1 MVDKSQENILPTSS
15 ESYCLTPENLRME
28 VRSKIEQLSQNVFRS
43 LQEIGTESLVVYLI
57 SISIEPIVKAC
68 LKDPESSQELIETI
82 WTNEHVIVERYI
94 EDKKLDLGRL
104 ADSVQAILEM
114 DEFGARVFERL
125 LIFTEVI
132 PSMEEFFHLKEW
144 TLRQLLTEL
153 RGWHRSSKLQR
164 LDVTIPSDQFTP
176 ATMSRGALQIQVRAS
191 KPTIIAGQE
200 FSVFVVI
207 NNPFDVP
214 IILHSVETQIPVELV
229 DVYGKQ
235 RQRVILADE
244 SDFKRPQRGLWND
257 ILCLTWDRW
266 RMALRMKAEPENRI
280 AQAIAATEAAD
291 REGGRPNIAIT
302 QSIEN
307 LGASSRMVGV
317 QIDKYQTIDLEID
330 SISPK
335 HLDNILWRLEA
346 FKKGVIPIILQPGD
360 AVVKQFIFRTKSW
373 LFFTPLTHTLQIQVR
388 HGVDDRDHLN
398 TVPYELS
405 VQSALTATMVGA
417 VLGGTVGGVARL
429 LSELQSGN
437 MNVGTQIIS
446 LILAVILSAI
456 AVVSFA
462 RKSGAQQIVSIE
474 DFWGGLFLGFL
485 IGFLGQN
492 YALDLITPN
501 SAGN

>member
-1 MVDKSQENILPTSS
+1 
-15 ESYCLTPENLRME
+15 
-28 VRSKIEQLSQNVFRS
+28 
-43 LQEIGTESLVVYLI
+43 
-57 SISIEPIVKAC
+57 
-68 LKDPESSQELIETI
+68 
-82 WTNEHVIVERYI
+82 
-94 EDKKLDLGRL
+94 
-104 ADSVQAILEM
+104 
-114 DEFGARVFERL
+114 
-125 LIFTEVI
+125 
-132 PSMEEFFHLKEW
+132 
-144 TLRQLLTEL
+144 
-153 RGWHRSSKLQR
+153 
-164 LDVTIPSDQFTP
+164 
-176 ATMSRGALQIQVRAS
+176 
-191 KPTIIAGQE
+191 
-200 FSVFVVI
+200 
-207 NNPFDVP
+207 
-214 IILHSVETQIPVELV
+214 
-229 DVYGKQ
+229 
-235 RQRVILADE
+235 
-244 SDFKRPQRGLWND
+244 
-257 ILCLTWDRW
+257 
-266 RMALRMKAEPENRI
+266 MKAEPENRI

>member
-1 MVDKSQENILPTSS
+1 
-15 ESYCLTPENLRME
+15 
-28 VRSKIEQLSQNVFRS
+28 
-43 LQEIGTESLVVYLI
+43 
-57 SISIEPIVKAC
+57 
-68 LKDPESSQELIETI
+68 
-82 WTNEHVIVERYI
+82 
-94 EDKKLDLGRL
+94 
-104 ADSVQAILEM
+104 
-114 DEFGARVFERL
+114 
-125 LIFTEVI
+125 
-132 PSMEEFFHLKEW
+132 
-144 TLRQLLTEL
+144 
-153 RGWHRSSKLQR
+153 
-164 LDVTIPSDQFTP
+164 
-176 ATMSRGALQIQVRAS
+176 
-191 KPTIIAGQE
+191 
-200 FSVFVVI
+200 
-207 NNPFDVP
+207 
-214 IILHSVETQIPVELV
+214 
-229 DVYGKQ
+229 
-235 RQRVILADE
+235 
-244 SDFKRPQRGLWND
+244 
-257 ILCLTWDRW
+257 
-266 RMALRMKAEPENRI
+266 
-280 AQAIAATEAAD
+280 
-291 REGGRPNIAIT
+291 
-302 QSIEN
+302 
-307 LGASSRMVGV
+307 MVGV

-492 YALDLITPN
+492 YALDLIVRSQDIVDTRCSQDIVDISARCSQHIVDIGHTHLNLGGESCPATHDRIKKRPN
-501 SAGN
+501 VAAWR